1 MTTKI
6 IGTGSCMPEKIVT
19 NDDLAQVVETS
30 DEWIRT
36 RTGICER
43 RIVMEETTAQLAA
56 GAAME
61 AIKEAGIDPADLD
74 IILVGTSTAEQCFP
88 STACE
93 VQAIIGATDA
103 VTYDIS
109 AACSGFIFALNTVH
123 AFFKAGIYKT
133 GLIIG
138 VDVLSKIIDWSDRST
153 CVLFGDAAGAAVVT
167 AAETGI
173 LDMMMR
179 SDGTKGHVLAC
190 TARTNGSFL
199 SESEPQLGYVSM
211 EGQDVFKFA
220 VKKVPESIHEVL
232 EGSGVSLDEIKYFV
246 LHQANYRMFE
256 AIAKRLQVPME
267 KIPSNID
274 RYGNTSAA
282 TIPVLLDELN
292 KEGKLQPGDK
302 LILSGF
308 GGGLTWGTTLLVW

>member
-6 IGTGSCMPEKIVT
+6 IGTGSYLPENIVT

-36 RTGICER
+36 RTGICQR
-43 RIVMEETTAQLAA
+43 RIAVEETTAQLAA
-56 GAAME
+56 KAAMRAVE
-61 AIKEAGIDPADLD
+61 EAGIDPADLD
-74 IILVGTSTAEQCFP
+74 IILVGTSSPEQCFP

-93 VQAIIGATDA
+93 VQALIGAPGA
-103 VTYDIS
+103 VAFDLS
-109 AACSGFIFALNTVH
+109 AACSGFVFALNTVH

-138 VDVLSKIIDWSDRST
+138 VDIVSKLVDWSDRST

-167 AAETGI
+167 AAETGVI
-173 LDMMMR
+173 DMMMR

-199 SESEPQLGYVSM
+199 SKTEPQLGYVSM
-211 EGQDVFKFA
+211 DGQEVFKFA
-220 VKKVPESIHEVL
+220 VKKVPESIREVL
-232 EGSGVSLDEIKYFV
+232 EGSGVTLDEVKYFV
-246 LHQANYRMFE
+246 FHQANYRMFE
-256 AIAKRLQVPME
+256 AIAKRLQVPIE

-274 RYGNTSAA
+274 RVGNTSAA
-282 TIPVLLDELN
+282 TIPVMLDELN
-292 KEGKLQPGDK
+292 KEGKINRGDK
-302 LILSGF
+302 IILAGF
-308 GGGLTWGTTLLVW
+308 GGGLTWGATLLEW